1 MIDTRR
7 RRQVNE
13 LEPERTRAAHMADK
27 LRAELD
33 WRARVQGQ
41 EERRLRSHAQHAEE
55 GRRRVEQELAYLS
68 LELERGAADVRAGN
82 LAAETVLTKVPE
94 AVCVSA
100 GG

>member
-41 EERRLRSHAQHAEE
+41 EERRLRSHATPPS
-55 GRRRVEQELAYLS
+55 RQERS
-68 LELERGAADVRAGN
+68 REVF
-82 LAAETVLTKVPE
+82 
-94 AVCVSA
+94 
-100 GG
+100 